1 MCLFFFC
8 QDHGEPGRQL
18 YSRSEILATDDCSR
32 AAHISRVVQTSKRAA
47 RAAGG
52 GPAALTP
59 VEQI

>member
-1 MCLFFFC
+1 MRFFFFC

-32 AAHISRVVQTSKRAA
+32 AAHISRVVQTSKQAA

-52 GPAALTP
+52 EAA
-59 VEQI
+59 